1 MVSEVCQCLERK
13 TRKGKIGEGER
24 EREEEDRKRAEEGRK
39 AAEQKMK
46 LINGK

>member
-13 TRKGKIGEGER
+13 TRKGKIGGER
-24 EREEEDRKRAEEGRK
+24 KRKKTAEEGRK

>member
-1 MVSEVCQCLERK
+1 MSVFGEKDKKRK
-13 TRKGKIGEGER
+13 DWRRRGEKEKKT
-24 EREEEDRKRAEEGRK
+24 ERAEEGRK

>member
-13 TRKGKIGEGER
+13 TRKGKIGEEKR

>member
-13 TRKGKIGEGER
+13 TRKGKIGEGE
-24 EREEEDRKRAEEGRK
+24 ERKREEDRKRAEEGRK

>member
-1 MVSEVCQCLERK
+1 MKCVSVWRERQEKERLEK
-13 TRKGKIGEGER
+13 R

-39 AAEQKMK
+39 AAEQKMQ